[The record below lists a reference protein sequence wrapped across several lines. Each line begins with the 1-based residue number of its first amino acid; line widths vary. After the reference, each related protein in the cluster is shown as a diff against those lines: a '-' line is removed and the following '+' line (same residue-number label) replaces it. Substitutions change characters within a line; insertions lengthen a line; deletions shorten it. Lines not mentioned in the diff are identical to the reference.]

1 LPPSTPSTTQKTA
14 YLSAL
19 RHSVT
24 KLQEEI
30 NITLTT
36 KMEDEKVAAEGKEG
50 KREKGKGGLVD
61 DDEGEEERYGEE
73 EGEERG

>member
-1 LPPSTPSTTQKTA
+1 
-14 YLSAL
+14 
-19 RHSVT
+19 
-24 KLQEEI
+24 
-30 NITLTT
+30 
-36 KMEDEKVAAEGKEG
+36 VAAEGKEG